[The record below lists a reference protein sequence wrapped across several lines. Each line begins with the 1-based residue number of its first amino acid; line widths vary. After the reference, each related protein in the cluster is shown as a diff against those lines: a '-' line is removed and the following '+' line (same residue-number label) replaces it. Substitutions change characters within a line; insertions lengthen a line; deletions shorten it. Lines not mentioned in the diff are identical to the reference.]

1 MKENTKK
8 LIGAIAAIL
17 FMTLTV
23 MAVSAERLHI
33 YNESIESSTEE
44 VFSEEVFSE
53 ECSSEVTKEEVSEN
67 VTDEDEK
74 FYMLGDVN
82 FDGKITAADAR
93 LALRA
98 SAQIETLTSE
108 QFIVADVDGNGKITA
123 SDARDIL
130 RYSALLID
138 SFPVK

>member
-1 MKENTKK
+1 MCSI
-8 LIGAIAAIL
+8 LAIL
-17 FMTLTV
+17 FVCTKII
-23 MAVSAERLHI
+23 AVNAESLAYSVRVAKEI
-33 YNESIESSTEE
+33 TTEE
-44 VFSEEVFSE
+44 CTDVEEPVTEEDLSEDVSE
-53 ECSSEVTKEEVSEN
+53 KEET
-67 VTDEDEK
+67 TDEDEK

-98 SAQIETLTSE
+98 SAQLETLTSE
-108 QFIVADVDGNGKITA
+108 QLIVADVDGSGKITA

-138 SFPVK
+138 SFSVK